1 MDAISII
8 AISLL
13 VLYCIWMSWE
23 IYTAPLMPDDYGLTE
38 EEEKIWKEIE
48 KENKN
53 KQNEKNQ

>member
-1 MDAISII
+1 MDTVIII
-8 AISLL
+8 AISVL
-13 VLYCIWMSWE
+13 VLYCAWMSWE
-23 IYTAPLMPDDYGLTE
+23 IYTAPLMPDDYVLTE

>member
-1 MDAISII
+1 
-8 AISLL
+8 
-13 VLYCIWMSWE
+13 MSWE
-23 IYTAPLMPDDYGLTE
+23 IYSAPLMPDDYGLTE

>member
-1 MDAISII
+1 MGTIGTI
-8 AISLL
+8 ATIVL

-23 IYTAPLMPDDYGLTE
+23 IYSAPLMPDDYGLTE